1 MNNRIYTVYQTQDD
15 TKRTTEAQFRISE
28 ACLANSVDLMK
39 GNVPSKYIIRKNDLP
54 DLTPKKDFLV
64 DYVNNTTLT
73 GEAFTI
79 DASEVHTFIFNLIS
93 PNE

>member
-1 MNNRIYTVYQTQDD
+1 MTLLKPTL
-15 TKRTTEAQFRISE
+15 ASE
-28 ACLANSVDLMK
+28 PRSALVMSFEYVSL
-39 GNVPSKYIIRKNDLP
+39 KYIIRANDLP